1 MTEERERL
9 GVEKHGVRSQSE
21 EDRLQGFPDPFPGK
35 AASAEVT
42 EEGR

>member
-21 EDRLQGFPDPFPGK
+21 DRLQGFPDPFPGK
-35 AASAEVT
+35 AASTEVT